1 MFTFPL
7 ESLHTHHT
15 SINIKANTSKNQFW
29 GSLSLKRERAPKPE
43 KHNKNTK
50 NTKNTKKHTNKK
62 NINKHKKTQKN
73 TKVGQEGLRV
83 SIDITIGSYVP
94 YDVGI
99 INGRLVNGRLVR
111 RRWFHRSEEGVGTIT
126 DRSEAF
132 EPLMLLDWGAKP
144 WDCFGGGS
152 SRMAAN
158 ISKWASGLWVP
169 RSQSELKTV
178 IITIRN
184 ANLDIYRY
192 GDRER

>member
-1 MFTFPL
+1 MALRSGPMRSSALQLAKMDNVCIFFRFFLSFFQFGPKMFTFPL

-43 KHNKNTK
+43 KHNK

-111 RRWFHRSEEGVGTIT
+111 RR
-126 DRSEAF
+126 
-132 EPLMLLDWGAKP
+132 
-144 WDCFGGGS
+144 
-152 SRMAAN
+152 
-158 ISKWASGLWVP
+158 
-169 RSQSELKTV
+169 
-178 IITIRN
+178 
-184 ANLDIYRY
+184 
-192 GDRER
+192 